1 MYYYV
6 VVLFFSVLTTGLT
19 GTIIM
24 GFSSLNKVLMLDLD
38 LKKPGLPNKNINHTE
53 VIFYCFV
60 Q

>member
-24 GFSSLNKVLMLDLD
+24 GFSSLNKVLML
-38 LKKPGLPNKNINHTE
+38 KKTGLI
-53 VIFYCFV
+53 V
-60 Q
+60 